1 MLPRKHIDK
10 TTEHKVVTIE
20 HIDEPTEHNVTT

>member
-10 TTEHKVVTIE
+10 TTEHKVATTE
-20 HIDEPTEHNVTT
+20 NIDETTEDNVTT